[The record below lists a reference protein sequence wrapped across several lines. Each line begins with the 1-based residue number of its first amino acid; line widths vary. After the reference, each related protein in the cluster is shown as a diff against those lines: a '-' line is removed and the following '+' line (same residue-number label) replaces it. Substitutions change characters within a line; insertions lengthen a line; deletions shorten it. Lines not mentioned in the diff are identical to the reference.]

1 MTDAEGQI
9 VWQAKYRPWGAI
21 EKLVVNEVE
30 QNLRFQGQYFDVET
44 GLHYNTF
51 RYYDPE
57 IGRFI
62 TQDPIGLSGGIIS
75 INMRL
80 ILMSGL
86 IRSVYAK
93 ALRVVQKELGLL

>member
-1 MTDAEGQI
+1 M
-9 VWQAKYRPWGAI
+9 
-21 EKLVVNEVE
+21 VNEVE

-62 TQDPIGLSGGIIS
+62 TQDPIGLDGGQLISVCRKPNKLGRSLWAEPRGFGQIQASS
-75 INMRL
+75 INH
-80 ILMSGL
+80 
-86 IRSVYAK
+86 AK
-93 ALRVVQKELGLL
+93 SRCERYGDK

>member
-1 MTDAEGQI
+1 M
-9 VWQAKYRPWGAI
+9 
-21 EKLVVNEVE
+21 NEVE

-62 TQDPIGLSGGIIS
+62 TQDPIG
-75 INMRL
+75 
-80 ILMSGL
+80 
-86 IRSVYAK
+86 
-93 ALRVVQKELGLL
+93 